1 MTNQG
6 PKPDAL
12 GASFEG
18 PGSGAAP
25 PAIVSSS
32 DANSPDADSVAA
44 AAMLPAICGDLDMRI
59 ARDGTWFYHGSPIG
73 RKRLVK
79 LFASVLRREDDGHYY
94 LVTPAEKGR
103 IVVEDA
109 PFVAVAMD
117 VTGDGRDQ
125 RLTFRTNIDEEVVAD
140 GAHPIRV
147 DHNQLTGEPTPY
159 VLVRDGLDALIGRAV
174 YYDMVERGVEK
185 RVDGDTLYGVWSCGV
200 FFPLGRAEE

>member
-1 MTNQG
+1 MTKHG
-6 PKPDAL
+6 RMPDAL
-12 GASFEG
+12 GAAFEG
-18 PGSGAAP
+18 PGSDSGAAP
-25 PAIVSSS
+25 PANASSPKS
-32 DANSPDADSVAA
+32 SRAGAS
-44 AAMLPAICGDLDMRI
+44 AMLPAICGDLDMRI

-103 IVVEDA
+103 IAVDDA

-117 VTGDGRDQ
+117 VTRDGQGQ
-125 RLTFRTNIDEEVVAD
+125 RLSFRTNIDEEVVAD

-147 DHNQLTGEPTPY
+147 DHNQLTGEPAPY
-159 VLVRDGLDALIGRAV
+159 VLVRDGLEALIGRAV
-174 YYDMVERGVEK
+174 YYDLVERGVEK
-185 RVDGDTLYGVWSCGV
+185 QVDGETLYGVWSCGV

>member
-25 PAIVSSS
+25 PAIASGP
-32 DANSPDADSVAA
+32 DANSPDAGSEAA

-103 IVVEDA
+103 IAVEDA

-117 VTGDGRDQ
+117 VTGDGQGQ
-125 RLTFRTNIDEEVVAD
+125 RLTFRTNIDEEVVAG
-140 GAHPIRV
+140 GAHPIHV
-147 DHNQLTGEPTPY
+147 THDQLTGEPTPY
-159 VLVRDGLDALIGRAV
+159 VLVRDGLEALIGRAV
-174 YYDMVERGVEK
+174 YYDLVERGVEK